1 MRSARNTLLLAL
13 AAVLAAVTAA
23 TVAGAFSRGDAAGS
37 SRIATQSAYERVR
50 ADLGAEA
57 DDLEFLLIH
66 YRQFTATE
74 LGDQL
79 AALGTRSR
87 EQASTLGAVRPP
99 PAIGDLVATLRGH
112 LAAQASAL
120 TALAAR
126 ARVQGEDAVRTAR
139 PALRDQAELIL
150 DARRRLQTA
159 FLIGS

>member
-1 MRSARNTLLLAL
+1 MRSARNPLLLAL
-13 AAVLAAVTAA
+13 AAVLAAVTVA

-57 DDLEFLLIH
+57 DELEFLLIH
-66 YRQFTATE
+66 YRQFTSAE

-79 AALGTRSR
+79 AALGRRSR
-87 EQASTLGAVRPP
+87 AQARTLGEASPP
-99 PAIGDLVATLRGH
+99 PAIGGLVATLRGH
-112 LAAQASAL
+112 LAAQAAAL
-120 TALAAR
+120 TALAGR
-126 ARVQGEDAVRTAR
+126 ARVEGEDAVRAAR
-139 PALRDQAELIL
+139 PALRAQAEQIL